1 MMYHTV
7 MLETLVCTEHS
18 YSTTLD
24 LVGRQIWRGALLLA
38 DFVLHHGPSLLQGHT
53 VLELASGVGLTS
65 IVAAMFATEVICT
78 GDKFYCVLHLGIIC
92 MYIYIYIYSFIYL
105 FSVNTFCSPG
115 ILKCMLFQL
124 NSQHLMLSYLF
135 MLMSVT
141 DHVFNVLNLAGPAIA
156 WQMVKL
162 YF

>member
-1 MMYHTV
+1 LNVHLMYHIV
-7 MLETLVCTEHS
+7 MLETLVCSEHS

-78 GDKFYCVLHLGIIC
+78 GDKFYCVFIYSILASSAC
-92 MYIYIYIYSFIYL
+92 MYIIHLFI
-105 FSVNTFCSPG
+105 FS
-115 ILKCMLFQL
+115 
-124 NSQHLMLSYLF
+124 
-135 MLMSVT
+135 
-141 DHVFNVLNLAGPAIA
+141 
-156 WQMVKL
+156 
-162 YF
+162 